1 MQALCLIAERLA
13 QLHSSGWVHRDLK
26 PGNVLRLPGQHSWT
40 LMDFG
45 CAARTGVSVPITF
58 SPSYAPPEVAV
69 ALERGDR
76 NVVADG
82 AADMWAL
89 GVMAF
94 ELLTSEPVFPPLVS
108 TRETIWAQLCGREA
122 LPWEDGA
129 PQQVAKLAQLRG
141 LKRAVLQCLQRRQ
154 EERPTAE
161 QVLVQWRT
169 LFDSRTAGGQPGI

>member
-13 QLHSSGWVHRDLK
+13 HLHGSGWVHRDLK

-45 CAARTGVSVPITF
+45 CAARSGTSVPITF

-76 NVVADG
+76 NIVADA

-94 ELLTSEPVFPPLVS
+94 ELLTSEPVFQPLVS
-108 TRETIWAQLCGREA
+108 TRETIWGQLCGRQA

-129 PQQVAKLAQLRG
+129 SGHEEKLLLLRG
-141 LKRAVLQCLQRRQ
+141 LKRAVLQCLHRQ
-154 EERPTAE
+154 PEERPTAE
-161 QVLVQWRT
+161 QVLLQWRT
-169 LFDSRTAGGQPGI
+169 LFDSRTAAGQPMI